1 MAGLENPGD
10 SQLFRENHVAQFVDC
25 FLFFFALRILKF
37 LNAVE
42 DLAEIAGRI
51 NCHFVAYADAEFSR
65 QLDPEHCRFAF
76 EIELADFDELLQG
89 NHFLFLLGID
99 TPNHRCEPPVV
110 KFGNHRALHIRSGGN
125 HARSLVDFRLERSP
139 IAHDILRGDE
149 NVGVKIDYFLPQLAI
164 KTGHN
169 RNHEDKHHHAEHYAN
184 DRDQCDD
191 RQKCALR
198 LQVPERQEKTKRQFQ
213 FALSVAANSLEFNRG
228 WFPGAI

>member
-1 MAGLENPGD
+1 MQVMAGLENPGD
-10 SQLFRENHVAQFVDC
+10 SQLFRENHVAQFVDR

-51 NCHFVAYADAEFSR
+51 NCHLIAYADAEFSR
-65 QLDPEHCRFAF
+65 QLNPEHCRFAF
-76 EIELADFDELLQG
+76 EIEFPNFDELLQG

-164 KTGHN
+164 KPGHN

-213 FALSVAANSLEFNRG
+213 FALSVAANSLEFNR
-228 WFPGAI
+228 

>member
-1 MAGLENPGD
+1 MAGLENPGN
-10 SQLFRENHVAQFVDC
+10 SQLFRENHVSQFVDR
-25 FLFFFALRILKF
+25 FLFFVALRILKF

-42 DLAEIAGRI
+42 DLAE
-51 NCHFVAYADAEFSR
+51 
-65 QLDPEHCRFAF
+65 
-76 EIELADFDELLQG
+76 
-89 NHFLFLLGID
+89 
-99 TPNHRCEPPVV
+99 
-110 KFGNHRALHIRSGGN
+110 
-125 HARSLVDFRLERSP
+125 
-139 IAHDILRGDE
+139 
-149 NVGVKIDYFLPQLAI
+149 NVGVKIEYFLPQLPI
-164 KTGHN
+164 KPGHN